1 MSREVMQQALEA
13 LDSDNPDIQLRAAI
27 ALRRALET
35 EHKPKPQSYLDEQEV
50 REITAVAI
58 EVGIVPWVKHEV
70 INGYFIPTDEGM
82 DGDQASLIQFGQLLI
97 KQEREACAQLLDKQA
112 DLAGDPMDRE
122 WAQEMAAAIRARGK
136 E

>member
-1 MSREVMQQALEA
+1 MSGDHNINQKL
-13 LDSDNPDIQLRAAI
+13 
-27 ALRRALET
+27 
-35 EHKPKPQSYLDEQEV
+35 QSYLDEQEV
-50 REITAVAI
+50 REITAVAFK
-58 EVGIVPWVKHEV
+58 VGIVPWVKHEV

>member
-13 LDSDNPDIQLRAAI
+13 LTEYDGTNGESKRKRVLA

-35 EHKPKPQSYLDEQEV
+35 EHKPKLQSYLDEQEV
-50 REITAVAI
+50 REITAVAV

-97 KQEREACAQLLDKQA
+97 KQEREACAKVADEIGNRDKDSHA
-112 DLAGDPMDRE
+112 WDA
-122 WAQEMAAAIRARGK
+122 AAAIRARGEK
-136 E
+136 